1 VALRSLAG
9 GDQKVLPLAEAVAL
23 LVAEATPPD
32 LR

>member
-1 VALRSLAG
+1 MNTAAAHYR
-9 GDQKVLPLAEAVAL
+9 AVQRTAANDVIAQ